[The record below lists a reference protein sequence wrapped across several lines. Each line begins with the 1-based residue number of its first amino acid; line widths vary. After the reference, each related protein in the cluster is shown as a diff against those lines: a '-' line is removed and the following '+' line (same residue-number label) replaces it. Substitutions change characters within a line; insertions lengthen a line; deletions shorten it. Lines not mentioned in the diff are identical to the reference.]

1 MLRCRCR
8 RMSLKAFK
16 ARCSVKSS
24 LAAHLTYCLLAAWSV
39 HLLLNAIEFSMCGR
53 YALFRWTPAFAALPG
68 FPADQLPHWSI
79 SPHSQVLLLRNVE
92 GERQLARARWGLTPP
107 WLTDLTKTPAQARAE
122 TLAEQP
128 MFREAFRLR
137 RGLLPANGFYEW
149 RGTARKRPYWL
160 TGDATPLY
168 FAALWEAYPVQGCVY
183 LSAAVVTQ
191 AAANQRRP
199 LILDDAGQAAWLA
212 ADTSAAELQALLASP
227 QPALRERVLANLI
240 NDPKLDAPEC
250 LTPA

>member
-1 MLRCRCR
+1 M
-8 RMSLKAFK
+8 
-16 ARCSVKSS
+16 
-24 LAAHLTYCLLAAWSV
+24 
-39 HLLLNAIEFSMCGR
+39 
-53 YALFRWTPAFAALPG
+53 
-68 FPADQLPHWSI
+68 
-79 SPHSQVLLLRNVE
+79 
-92 GERQLARARWGLTPP
+92 
-107 WLTDLTKTPAQARAE
+107 TDLTKTPAQARAE

-160 TGDATPLY
+160 TAETTPLY
-168 FAALWEAYPVQGCVY
+168 FAALWEAYPVEGCVY

-191 AAANQRRP
+191 AAASQRRP
-199 LILDDAGQAAWLA
+199 LILDEAGQAAWLA
-212 ADTSAAELQALLASP
+212 ADTSPVERQALLARP
-227 QPALRERVLANLI
+227 PVALRERVLANLI

>member
-1 MLRCRCR
+1 
-8 RMSLKAFK
+8 
-16 ARCSVKSS
+16 
-24 LAAHLTYCLLAAWSV
+24 
-39 HLLLNAIEFSMCGR
+39 MCGR
-53 YALFRWTPAFAALPG
+53 FALFRWTPAFAAIRG

-92 GERQLARARWGLTPP
+92 GEREFTRARWGLTPP

-149 RGTARKRPYWL
+149 RGSARKRPYWMS
-160 TGDATPLY
+160 GDAAPLLH
-168 FAALWEAYPVQGCVY
+168 FAALWEAYPVEGCVY
-183 LSAAVVTQ
+183 LSVAVVTQ
-191 AAANQRRP
+191 AAASQRRP
-199 LILDDAGQAAWLA
+199 LILDEAGQAAWLA
-212 ADTSAAELQALLASP
+212 TDTAPGKLPALLASP
-227 QPALRERVLANLI
+227 QPVLRERVLANLI